1 MKTTSGVSGGA
12 ADDMTMANNGLHH
25 DLDTDGT
32 KTGDA
37 VNMEASALQASSPGS
52 EDTHHPLDDNSLLDE
67 GRIGQVHI
75 NGSVSIHHHPD
86 EVALDEGEGKVAP
99 TGPGRPPTISV
110 HTIEDAG
117 DRELPPPLAEALT
130 ENGLAHHAPNVQ
142 RPTSQDAPSELGV
155 SSDGSRSRSPSAV
168 NVHALPKPPSLSS
181 MVFVVSALESIVAS
195 KEARKRKQL
204 GDATQKALTA
214 IKEAGAQLPDPEVIF
229 LPLQLA
235 TMTGNVPLTNT
246 ALDCIGKLISYSYF
260 AVPYSSAPRPGEG
273 VDSALPLIERA
284 IDTIVDCFQGEA
296 TPNEIQLQIVKSL
309 LAAVLNDK
317 IVVHGAGLLKA
328 VRQTYNIFLLS
339 KSSANQQIAQG
350 TLTQMIGTV
359 FERLKYRLATK
370 EARLDLSRPSGKMS
384 DAHSL
389 APSDVHHPMASKD
402 DVDDGPDAVDSPSM
416 PRSNG
421 QVAKEA
427 VEKITLQSF
436 ENRKS
441 FDDERID
448 DNAPTMV
455 TRAPMIPS
463 DSQQIP
469 DLPPPRLSS
478 RDRRDSEDPPDDDE
492 EDEIYIKDAFLVF
505 RAMCKLSIKTLAPEQ
520 LLDVKSHGMRSKLLS
535 LHLVHTS
542 LKNNLIVF
550 TSPLATI
557 RGSNS
562 DEPSSFLQA
571 TKQYLCLSLSRNGAS
586 SVTRVF
592 EVCCEIFWLML
603 KNLRVMLKVSALRS
617 AT

>member
-1 MKTTSGVSGGA
+1 
-12 ADDMTMANNGLHH
+12 MTIANDGLHS
-25 DLDTDGT
+25 DLDTNET
-32 KTGDA
+32 KMGDA
-37 VNMEASALQASSPGS
+37 VNVEASGPETSSSGS
-52 EDTHHPLDDNSLLDE
+52 EDLYHQDRPPDDVSVD
-67 GRIGQVHI
+67 GGCVGQVHI

-86 EVALDEGEGKVAP
+86 ERVLDGGEGKVVP
-99 TGPGRPPTISV
+99 TGPGRPPAISV
-110 HTIEDAG
+110 HAIEDTG
-117 DRELPPPLAEALT
+117 NQELPPPAADASKES
-130 ENGLAHHAPNVQ
+130 GLAHHAQNVQ
-142 RPTSQDAPSELGV
+142 RATSPQDAPPESRG
-155 SSDGSRSRSPSAV
+155 SSDGSRSRSQSAV
-168 NVHALPKPPSLSS
+168 SAHALPKPPSFSS
-181 MVFVVSALESIVAS
+181 MVFVVSALESIAAS

-204 GDATQKALTA
+204 ADATQKALAA

-229 LPLQLA
+229 EPLQLA
-235 TMTGNVPLTNT
+235 TITGNVPLTNA
-246 ALDCIGKLISYSYF
+246 ALDCIGKLISHSYF
-260 AVPYSSAPRPGEG
+260 AVPYSSAPPPGG
-273 VDSALPLIERA
+273 SVDSALPLIERA

-317 IVVHGAGLLKA
+317 IVVHGSGLLKA

-384 DAHSL
+384 ETHNL
-389 APSDVHHPMASKD
+389 APSDMHPPPAIKD
-402 DVDDGPDAVDSPSM
+402 DLHDAPDAVNPPST
-416 PRSNG
+416 PRSNDP
-421 QVAKEA
+421 VAKEA

-463 DSQQIP
+463 GSQQVP
-469 DLPPPRLSS
+469 GLPPPRTSS
-478 RDRRDSEDPPDDDE
+478 RDRRGSEDPPDDDE

-505 RAMCKLSIKTLAPEQ
+505 RAMCKLSIKTLPPEQ

-550 TSPLATI
+550 TSPLVTI

-586 SVTRVF
+586 SVNRVF

-603 KNLRVMLKVSALRS
+603 KNLRVMLKVSALHSTTRLS
-617 AT
+617 PIY